1 MAGDRNLLLRVASA
15 VVALPILGAV
25 VLWREPLGFALLAL
39 AAAAVALREYAG
51 LTLAGRPAGERAA
64 VVVLGVAFAAALYLR
79 PDLGPV
85 WAMIAVVLVAAS
97 ALVHTDDMSAASGRL
112 AAAAFGVFYVGGLV
126 AALPLVHRDAP
137 DGAGSLWVIVAIAV
151 TFASDTGAY
160 FVGRALGRH
169 KLAPAISPGK
179 TVEGAVGGLG
189 AALAFMFIARAT
201 FFESLG
207 VRDCLLVGLAAGVL
221 GPIGDLMESLL
232 KRSAGVKDSGHLIP
246 GHGGML
252 DRIDA
257 LLFVGAYVYLHV
269 RFFY

>member
-39 AAAAVALREYAG
+39 AAGAVALREYAG

-64 VVVLGVAFAAALYLR
+64 VVVLGVAFATALYLR

-97 ALVHTDDMSAASGRL
+97 ALVHSDDDMSAASGRL

-151 TFASDTGAY
+151 TFAADTGAY

-179 TVEGAVGGLG
+179 TVEGAFGGL
-189 AALAFMFIARAT
+189 ASALAFTFIARAT
-201 FFESLG
+201 FFDSLA
-207 VRDCLLVGLAAGVL
+207 VRDCLL
-221 GPIGDLMESLL
+221 
-232 KRSAGVKDSGHLIP
+232 
-246 GHGGML
+246 
-252 DRIDA
+252 
-257 LLFVGAYVYLHV
+257 
-269 RFFY
+269 